1 MNSLELR
8 DKKAALKN
16 EAIQILEAAKN
27 EIRELT
33 DEEKEKVHSIK
44 EEITR
49 LQGELDELE
58 KKLSGD
64 ADEGGEDNNKEEN
77 SKRQMKQFNLLTAI
91 RNIANNQEL
100 DAVSKAVINEGADE
114 MRRAGISY
122 QGQLQLPTES
132 RSVTVSAE
140 GEDVVGVDVTNILE
154 PLRAKNVLVQA
165 GAKFMGGLVGDVQ
178 IPVMSPS
185 AVSWAGEIADASDAN
200 ISFDSVKLSPKRL
213 TCYVD
218 ISRQFLNQSLD
229 AEAVIKDDIINAIN
243 TKLEA
248 TILGN
253 ASGSTTQPAGLFY
266 TTGST
271 ATVSGFTDITDLE
284 SDVEDTNVMGECA
297 YIVSNKA
304 KAALR
309 IMAKGENTSANVMEG
324 GEIDGTPV
332 FNTSNVY
339 STGVA
344 YGDWSNLVIGQW
356 GSIDLVVDPF
366 SQAKNGCVRLVVNAY
381 IDAAVVRPGTIAVAT
396 VE

>member
-16 EAIQILEAAKN
+16 EAIQIIEAAKN
-27 EIRELT
+27 EIRDLT
-33 DEEKEKVHSIK
+33 EDEEKKVQAIK

-49 LQGELDELE
+49 LQGELEALE
-58 KKLSGD
+58 AKLSGD
-64 ADEGGEDNNKEEN
+64 SDEGGEDNKEEK

-185 AVSWAGEIADASDAN
+185 AVSWAGEIADSSDAN

-229 AEAVIKDDIINAIN
+229 AEAVIKADIINAIN

-253 ASGSTTQPAGLFY
+253 ASGSTTQPAGLFH

-309 IMAKGENTSANVMEG
+309 TMAKGENTSANVMEN

-332 FNTSNVY
+332 YNTSNVY
-339 STGVA
+339 STGIA